1 MIQNLQ
7 SLRHLYD
14 VKIEYDVTATGSGIM
29 TEASRKRKCKF
40 ESREN
45 LVTLENLFDFKFTY
59 KQVCITQK
67 ENDLQGLQASYK

>member
-14 VKIEYDVTATGSGIM
+14 VKIEYDVTATGRDYDRGKP
-29 TEASRKRKCKF
+29 KRKCKF